1 ALLATASE
9 GEWKACKDYS
19 TKQKQKSVAGMI
31 TLGVDLIPVGFV
43 FGWHRCYGWP
53 PEGLLIPVLAFD
65 KAARV
70 TSLNLELD
78 AKRLEILTAAHPGV
92 NRVRVLSIPHDRAN
106 RERLAA
112 VERGARTIGVETR
125 VFDVPKIDHV
135 TEALDAACRARVGT
149 LMILG
154 SAPFYVQ
161 QT

>member
-1 ALLATASE
+1 M
-9 GEWKACKDYS
+9 
-19 TKQKQKSVAGMI
+19 AG
-31 TLGVDLIPVGFV
+31 
-43 FGWHRCYGWP
+43 H

-78 AKRLEILTAAHPGV
+78 AKRLEMLIAALPGV
-92 NRVRVLSIPHDRAN
+92 NRVGVLSIPHDRAN

-135 TEALDAACRARVGT
+135 TEALDAAYRARVVA

-161 QT
+161 QTRIAVLAAKERLPLISAWREFPRAGGLMSYGTNVPAMYRRASSYVERIL